1 LNPSNTIKIVPNE
14 INVIKEEAFEESIEQ
29 FQLKKNNLKIIIPER
44 SNDELEPSTSGSS
57 NVKLS
62 PNNPSPLIDVEKN
75 KNNIYPN
82 INIEKLFN
90 KDNNEEDYKNTAHF
104 VYEEN
109 SCKSSSKENKNSK
122 RPSTPNTNI
131 NRYRS
136 KYNPPLTC
144 DNKNMDKY
152 MFKYNFE
159 TKKNGVIV
167 PIEDKKINKIQRQN
181 LFKVGYKNNNI
192 NTNQKKTKPISSR
205 IGQIFSPKG
214 NSPINSSLIS
224 MKNNLNEKNQNKNQI
239 YNNNKFNKNNN
250 NKINNLKK
258 NNNNN
263 NYNIN
268 KNQKNLKKKRANSV
282 ESKINNKNRNAFKK
296 NDSNELDKE
305 NPNKKN
311 DNNIKEKK
319 RNCSSSKNNY
329 FPYIQENKLSN
340 VQNKLEVEINNLF
353 KILPED
359 FEKDPEIK
367 NNFELI
373 VQNIHGLKDYI
384 YKNSQY
390 SFGKNKNN

>member
-1 LNPSNTIKIVPNE
+1 M
-14 INVIKEEAFEESIEQ
+14 
-29 FQLKKNNLKIIIPER
+29 
-44 SNDELEPSTSGSS
+44 
-57 NVKLS
+57 
-62 PNNPSPLIDVEKN
+62 
-75 KNNIYPN
+75 
-82 INIEKLFN
+82 EKLFN

-205 IGQIFSPKG
+205 IGQIFCPKG
-214 NSPINSSLIS
+214 NSPRNSSLIS
-224 MKNNLNEKNQNKNQI
+224 MKNNLNDKNQNKIQI

-250 NKINNLKK
+250 NNKINNLKK
-258 NNNNN
+258 NNNIN

-311 DNNIKEKK
+311 ENLIKEKK